1 MEIVERMKM
10 LRELICLPILAVWLL
25 APGFLMAQEQIEPG
39 AGTAADAYE
48 VQPGDLL
55 FISVWKEEEL
65 QKEVLIRPDGAFSF
79 PLCGQIDG
87 RNKTVEDLRVEISNR
102 LSRFIPDLIVT
113 VSVLEINGNK
123 VYVIGQVNEPGQFVV
138 NPRVDVMQALS
149 MAGGATAFAKL
160 NDIKILRRTPGGQ
173 VAIDFRYDDV
183 VRGRNLEQNILL
195 DSGDVVVVP

>member
-10 LRELICLPILAVWLL
+10 LRVVVCLPILALWLIV
-25 APGFLMAQEQIEPG
+25 PGFLMAQEQIEAG
-39 AGTAADAYE
+39 AGPVADAYE

-65 QKEVLIRPDGAFSF
+65 QKEVLVRPDGAFSF

-87 RNKTVEDLRVEISNR
+87 RNKTVEELRVEISSR

>member
-1 MEIVERMKM
+1 MRIVEEIRMAKV
-10 LRELICLPILAVWLL
+10 LRTLRMCAVLVL
-25 APGFLMAQEQIEPG
+25 APALLFAQEGEDISI
-39 AGTAADAYE
+39 GTAGSAYE

-55 FISVWKEEEL
+55 FISVWKEPEL
-65 QKEVLIRPDGAFSF
+65 QKEVLVRPDGAFSF
-79 PLCGQIDG
+79 PLSGQIDA

-102 LSRFIPDLIVT
+102 LSRYIPDLIVT

-149 MAGGATAFAKL
+149 MAGGTTAFANL
-160 NDIKILRRTPGGQ
+160 NDIKILRRTPNGQ
-173 VAIDFRYDDV
+173 VAIEFRYDDV

-195 DSGDVVVVP
+195 ESGDVVVVP